1 MARDS
6 STREY
11 LLFIAT
17 ALSLRWLGSH
27 RKLTFSVVPSYS
39 GRLEEWGHWRESA
52 WQQSGRRAVRCSRS
66 PLLVGFVSHSK
77 MQLAASHDFSMTN
90 P

>member
-39 GRLEEWGHWRESA
+39 GRSEEWGHLERISLATVRKEGGPL
-52 WQQSGRRAVRCSRS
+52 QQKPTPCWVC
-66 PLLVGFVSHSK
+66 
-77 MQLAASHDFSMTN
+77 
-90 P
+90 